1 MTPRS
6 IAQRIPDR
14 VRSERLLTEP
24 DPILTAIASASNPAM
39 QLLFAVWFEFVEPHG
54 VKNLNC
60 GLCLARVLESFKV
73 MRPVLLELE
82 RESKILE
89 QL

>member
-1 MTPRS
+1 MNARS
-6 IAQRIPDR
+6 TAQRIPDR

-24 DPILTAIASASNPAM
+24 DPILTAIASSANPAM

-54 VKNLNC
+54 EKDLNC
-60 GLCLARVLESFKV
+60 GLCLARVIKSFQFI
-73 MRPVLLELE
+73 RPALLELE
-82 RESKILE
+82 RESKILQ

>member
-1 MTPRS
+1 MNARS

-24 DPILTAIASASNPAM
+24 DPILTAIASSANPAM
-39 QLLFAVWFEFVEPHG
+39 QLLFAVWFEFIEPYG
-54 VKNLNC
+54 EKNLSC
-60 GLCLARVLESFKV
+60 GLCLARVINSFKAL
-73 MRPVLLELE
+73 RPVLIELE
-82 RESKILE
+82 RESLILQ